1 MTACHRGSFQSCYVG
16 QYCVGAS
23 RWRRK
28 AQEHWVFAWP
38 NIVKLLP
45 HFSAAACCTI
55 RLPHYIFLM
64 NNLLPAD
71 YATWIAELKAHIRAA
86 RLKASLAVNSELVRL
101 YWRVGNEILQRQAA
115 QGWGAK
121 VIDQLAKDLRFEFPD
136 MKGLSPRNLKY
147 MRAFAEAWAEDV
159 IVQQLAAQ
167 IPWFHNCT
175 ILDKLKD
182 RPTREWYIKKTI
194 ENGWSRSVLET
205 QIETAAHLRLGA
217 AQHNFERTLP
227 APQSELARDVMKD
240 PYAFD
245 FLGITDACNERHI
258 EKSLIN
264 HLRDFLIELG
274 VGFAFVGSQYKLD
287 IEGDEFYI
295 DLLFYHTRLHCYVVI
310 ELKNT
315 EFRFEYTGQLNG
327 YLAAVD
333 DLVRDPKRD
342 EPTIG
347 MILCK
352 SKKKTMVE
360 YALRGVQTPM
370 GVSTYRT
377 TPELPKE
384 VTDLLPSIESL
395 VAEFDVAPEADQIQ
409 DT

>member
-1 MTACHRGSFQSCYVG
+1 MTPLH
-16 QYCVGAS
+16 
-23 RWRRK
+23 
-28 AQEHWVFAWP
+28 P
-38 NIVKLLP
+38 
-45 HFSAAACCTI
+45 T
-55 RLPHYIFLM
+55 
-64 NNLLPAD
+64 D
-71 YATWIAELKAHIRAA
+71 YATWLADLKTQIRSA
-86 RLKASLAVNSELVRL
+86 RLKASLAVNRELVLL
-101 YWRVGNEILQRQAA
+101 YWRMGREILERQNS

-121 VIDQLAKDLRFEFPD
+121 VIEQLAKDLRAEFSD
-136 MKGLSPRNLKY
+136 MRGLSPRNMKY
-147 MRAFAEAWAEDV
+147 MRAFAEAWPVEAF
-159 IVQQLAAQ
+159 VQQAAAQ

-182 RPTREWYIKKTI
+182 RATREWYIHKTI
-194 ENGWSRSVLET
+194 ENGWSRSVLEL
-205 QIETAAHLRLGA
+205 QIETAVHHRLGA
-217 AQHNFERTLP
+217 AQNNFARTLP
-227 APQSELARDVMKD
+227 APQSDLARDLMKD

-245 FLGITDACNERHI
+245 FLGITDASSERTI
-258 EKSLIN
+258 EKALTT

-287 IEGDEFYI
+287 IEGDEFFI

-333 DLVRDPKRD
+333 DLVRDPAHD
-342 EPTIG
+342 APTIG
-347 MILCK
+347 MVLCK

-377 TPELPKE
+377 TPELPQE
-384 VTDLLPSIESL
+384 ISALLPSMEAL
-395 VAEFDVAPEADQIQ
+395 VAQLDAGDHAPAPPSPLA
-409 DT
+409 

>member
-1 MTACHRGSFQSCYVG
+1 MKMTPLH
-16 QYCVGAS
+16 
-23 RWRRK
+23 
-28 AQEHWVFAWP
+28 P
-38 NIVKLLP
+38 
-45 HFSAAACCTI
+45 T
-55 RLPHYIFLM
+55 
-64 NNLLPAD
+64 D
-71 YATWIAELKAHIRAA
+71 YATWLADLKTQIRSA
-86 RLKASLAVNSELVRL
+86 RLKASLAVNRELVLL
-101 YWRVGNEILQRQAA
+101 YWRMGREILERQNS

-121 VIDQLAKDLRFEFPD
+121 VIEQLAKDLRAEFSD
-136 MKGLSPRNLKY
+136 MRGLSPRNMKY
-147 MRAFAEAWAEDV
+147 MRAFAEAWPVEAF
-159 IVQQLAAQ
+159 VQQAAAQ

-182 RPTREWYIKKTI
+182 RATREWYIHKTI
-194 ENGWSRSVLET
+194 ENGWSRSVLEL
-205 QIETAAHLRLGA
+205 QIETAVHHRLGA
-217 AQHNFERTLP
+217 AQNNFARTLP
-227 APQSELARDVMKD
+227 APQSDLARDLMKD

-245 FLGITDACNERHI
+245 FLGITDASSERTI
-258 EKSLIN
+258 EKALTT

-287 IEGDEFYI
+287 IEGDEFFI

-333 DLVRDPKRD
+333 DLVRDPAHD
-342 EPTIG
+342 APTIG
-347 MILCK
+347 MVLCK

-377 TPELPKE
+377 TPELPQE
-384 VTDLLPSIESL
+384 ISALLPSMEAL
-395 VAEFDVAPEADQIQ
+395 VAQLDAGDHAPAPPSPLA
-409 DT
+409 